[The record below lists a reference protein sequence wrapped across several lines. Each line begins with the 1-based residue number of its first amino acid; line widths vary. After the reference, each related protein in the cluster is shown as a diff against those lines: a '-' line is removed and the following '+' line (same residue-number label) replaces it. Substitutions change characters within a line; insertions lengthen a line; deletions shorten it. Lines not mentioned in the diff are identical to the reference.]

1 MIEAGARLHP
11 PADMPSFQLGRL
23 VVEPLPCGCAF
34 LPDHGL
40 IVVADLHFE
49 KGSAFARGRQFL
61 PPYDTRATLER
72 LAGTIA
78 RMQPRGVIALG
89 DSWHDAGGLMRMAP
103 EDRALLGK
111 LQAGR
116 DWIWIAGNHDATVT
130 GADGLAGLQLRSLTL
145 DGVRLIHEP
154 DDDPAPQ
161 MAGHLHPVAKVAVR
175 GRSLRRR
182 AFALDG
188 QRLILPAMGA
198 YAGGLNLR
206 DDAFTALFPDGM
218 TALVMGDSR
227 LFKIGFGQ
235 LLPD

>member
-1 MIEAGARLHP
+1 MTSAGALAP
-11 PADMPSFQLGRL
+11 PSPQAPSFQLGRL
-23 VVEPLPCGCAF
+23 AVEPQPCGCAF

-40 IVVADLHFE
+40 LVVADLHFE

-61 PPYDTRATLER
+61 PPYDTRATLEK
-72 LAGTIA
+72 LAATIA
-78 RMQPRGVIALG
+78 RLKPRGVVALG
-89 DSWHDAGGLMRMAP
+89 DSWHDAGGPLRMCA
-103 EDRALLGK
+103 EDRALLAG
-111 LQAGR
+111 LQTGR
-116 DWIWIAGNHDATVT
+116 DWIWIAGNHDAAVT
-130 GADGLAGLQLRSLTL
+130 GAHGLPGTHLATLTL

-154 DDDPAPQ
+154 DDDASPQ
-161 MAGHLHPVAKVAVR
+161 MAGHLHPVAKVNVR
-175 GRSLRRR
+175 GRRLRRR

-206 DDAFTALFPDGM
+206 DRAFAALFPGGL

-227 LFKIGFGQ
+227 LFRIAFGQ